1 MSTADRGRETGNALT
16 EIRTVLS
23 RAITARQVIARVS
36 EGPKGYRRETGE
48 TRTWGQRPDGTAQ
61 VIRLTEFVETEPAH
75 PDPDQAEMLEALDT
89 FIAAALRWERT
100 GRPLKKES

>member
-48 TRTWGQRPDGTAQ
+48 TRAWGRRPDGTPQ
-61 VIRLTEFVETEPAH
+61 VIRLTEFVETEPAR
-75 PDPDQAEMLEALDT
+75 PDPDQAEMLAALDV
-89 FIAAALRWERT
+89 FIAAAEKWRRT
-100 GRPLKKES
+100 GRPTKES